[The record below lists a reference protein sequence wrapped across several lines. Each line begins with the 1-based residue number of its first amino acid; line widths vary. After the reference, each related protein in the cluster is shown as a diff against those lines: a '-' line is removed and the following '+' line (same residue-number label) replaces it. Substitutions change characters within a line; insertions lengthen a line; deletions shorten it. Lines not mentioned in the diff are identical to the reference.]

1 MKTTILI
8 LLFAAFLIPGISYS
22 QTYSP
27 PGTIRGII
35 TDAATNQPLA
45 GASISIKGLMVGT
58 TTDGKGKFRLKTS
71 VPLPYTIIVSGMG
84 YVRQEI
90 LIEESSDDITVT
102 LFPRLTLMDEVVV
115 AASRVEEN
123 IMQSPVTVEKM
134 NVVAIRETP
143 SMSFYDGLQTLK
155 SLDVVTSGLTFTSV
169 NSRGF
174 GGIGTGRFLQLVD
187 GVDNQTP
194 GLNFSVGNLFGL
206 SDLDAESAE
215 LIPGAASALYGPV
228 AFNGV
233 LMLKSKDPF
242 QYQGLSVQTK
252 AGVNHLGDSY
262 TEASPLYD
270 LSVRYAKAFNNKFA
284 IKSNVSYF
292 KGLDWYATNYSDVDP
307 NTPASSRGSENP
319 GKNSLNI
326 YGDEVAQNITGI
338 GRISRTGYE
347 ERYLTDYQVD
357 NLKLNTA
364 LHYRIANNLEAVYQY
379 NFGKG
384 TANYTGSSRFSIN
397 NFTLQQ
403 HRLELKGSQFFIRGY
418 TTIENSHDSYNSRT
432 LGQKINQT
440 WVQDLTGTVVTPDKA
455 DVTWFTRYEAA
466 YKGNI
471 ENISANDHISARS
484 FADQGRFLPGTAQ
497 FDAQKDKYQFVQGLS
512 GAGIFSNSKLYHAEG
527 QYDLSNKIKVLDV
540 LAGGNIRKYD
550 MFTNGT
556 LLDDKDQKI
565 TISEYGAF
573 LQLSKLLVQDKLK
586 LVASARYDK
595 NQNFDGSFT
604 PRASAVFSPVK
615 NHNFRA
621 SFQTGFRNPTP
632 VDQYIKLF
640 VGPIT
645 ILGGAPGNSKGMNVY
660 ENSFTSSSVAAF
672 GAAFGAAMASGT
684 DPQTAMAN
692 NKQLLQQAH
701 VPYIK
706 PERIDS
712 YEVGYKGLI
721 SEKLFIDLNYYYSNY
736 QDFILNQVVIG
747 TPSPVLNSDGTVN
760 PAAAGEILNR
770 KAQAYQLYTN
780 AADKVSAQGSSLG
793 LTWYLPKR
801 YQLSGNTTWTRF
813 DLKNANPNNIPAF
826 NTPEFIS
833 NVALSNQNVYKNTG
847 FSINYRWQSA
857 FDWVG
862 SFNGLQPGR
871 INAYGQL
878 GAQVSYK
885 LHSLRS
891 TLKIG
896 GTNLTNKYNVQAY
909 GSPAVGGVYYASIT
923 FDDLLK

>member
-1 MKTTILI
+1 MKSILLI
-8 LLFAAFLIPGISYS
+8 LLSAAFLIPGFAYA
-22 QTYSP
+22 QTHAQ
-27 PGTIRGII
+27 PGSIGGLI
-35 TDAATNQPLA
+35 TEAGSNKPLA
-45 GASISIKGLMVGT
+45 GATINIKDLMVGT
-58 TTDGKGKFRLKTS
+58 TTDSKGKFVLKTT
-71 VPLPYTIIVSGMG
+71 VALPFKIIVSAMG
-84 YVRQEI
+84 YSRQEI
-90 LIEESSDDITVT
+90 LIGKSQDDLNISLSPQLTV
-102 LFPRLTLMDEVVV
+102 MDEVVV
-115 AASRVEEN
+115 SASRVEEN
-123 IMQSPVTVEKM
+123 LMQSPVTVEKM
-134 NVVAIRETP
+134 DARAIRETP
-143 SMSFYDGLQTLK
+143 AISFYDGLQAIK

-169 NSRGF
+169 NTRGF
-174 GGIGTGRFLQLVD
+174 GGIGTGRLLQLVD

-194 GLNFSVGNLFGL
+194 GLNFSVGNLFGV

-228 AFNGV
+228 AFNGL
-233 LMLKSKDPF
+233 LMLKTKSPF
-242 QYQGLSVQTK
+242 QYQGLSAQSKV
-252 AGVNHLGDSY
+252 GVNHLNDNY
-262 TEASPLYD
+262 TAASPLYD

-284 IKSNVSYF
+284 IKSNISYF
-292 KGLDWYATNYSDVDP
+292 KGLDWYATNYTDVDP
-307 NTPASSRGSENP
+307 NTPATARGNANP

-326 YGDEVAQNITGI
+326 YGDEVAQNINGI

-347 ERYLTDYQVD
+347 ERDLTDYRVD

-364 LHYRIANNLEAVYQY
+364 LHYRIGNNLEAVYQY

-403 HRLELKGSQFFIRGY
+403 HRLELKGSQFFVRGY

-432 LGQKINQT
+432 LGQKVNQT
-440 WVQDLTGTVVTPDKA
+440 WVQDLNGNLVSPDKA
-455 DVTWFTRYEAA
+455 DATWFTRYEAA
-466 YKGNI
+466 YKGNASGI
-471 ENISANDHISARS
+471 NPNDHAAARS
-484 FADQGRFLPGTAQ
+484 FADQGRLLPGTAA
-497 FDAQKDKYQFVQGLS
+497 FEAEKTRYQFIQGLS

-527 QYDLSNKIKVLDV
+527 QYDLSSKIKVLNV
-540 LAGGNIRKYD
+540 LAGGNFRKYD

-565 TISEYGAF
+565 TISEFGAF
-573 LQLSKLLVQDKLK
+573 LQLSKLLLADKLK

-604 PRASAVFSPVK
+604 PRASAVYSPVK

-645 ILGGAPGNSKGMNVY
+645 ILGGAPANSRGMNVY
-660 ENSFTSSSVAAF
+660 ENSFTASSVGAF
-672 GAAFGAAMASGT
+672 GAAFGAAVASGT
-684 DPQTAMAN
+684 DPQTAIAN
-692 NKQLLQQAH
+692 NKQLLRQSN

-706 PERIDS
+706 PEKIDS
-712 YEVGYKGLI
+712 YEFGYKGLI
-721 SEKLFIDLNYYYSNY
+721 NEKLFIDVNYYYSNY
-736 QDFILNQVVIG
+736 EDFILNQVVIG
-747 TPSPVLNSDGTVN
+747 TPSPVLNNDGTVN
-760 PAAAGEILNR
+760 TAAAGEILNR
-770 KAQAYQLYTN
+770 TAQAYQLYSN
-780 AADKVSAQGSSLG
+780 ADDKVSARGASLG
-793 LTWYLPKR
+793 LTWYLPR
-801 YQLSGNTTWTRF
+801 SYQLSGNTTWTSF

-826 NTPEFIS
+826 NTPKFIS
-833 NVALSNQNVYKNTG
+833 NVALANRNVFKNTG
-847 FSINYRWQSA
+847 FSVNYRWQSA

-871 INAYGQL
+871 IEAYGQL

-885 LHSLRS
+885 VHSIKS

-896 GTNLTNKYNVQAY
+896 ATNLANKYQVQAY